1 VGRYSVAT
9 ATIGVAVLVRL
20 GLTPM
25 LGDTFPLA
33 TMFSATAF
41 TVWYGGWGPALFT
54 ELAGCPLVAEPITW

>member
-1 VGRYSVAT
+1 MGRYSVAT

-20 GLTPM
+20 GLTPV

-41 TVWYGGWGPALFT
+41 TVWGPALFT